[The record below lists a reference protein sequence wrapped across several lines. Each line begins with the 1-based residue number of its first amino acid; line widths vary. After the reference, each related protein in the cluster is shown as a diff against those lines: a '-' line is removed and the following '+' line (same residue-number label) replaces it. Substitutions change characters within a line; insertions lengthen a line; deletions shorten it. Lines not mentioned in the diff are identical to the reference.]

1 MAIADDVDVDLVNLI
16 IKRDAAASTTVY
28 SVNALYSYLMDV
40 FDELTHM
47 DDPVP
52 MSAQTP
58 TSYTM
63 INAWYIQEELILYL
77 DGGAIQTSGYDDE
90 IRTLIAGSSGWT
102 NYIAG
107 DIGNTITGSVT
118 SDTGALL
125 DYDNTIY
132 KLWVRM
138 DAAGDLFDNA
148 TENYTQSGTGAATAT
163 AISTTGEHIFANP
176 YTLGTLEGTPQLY
189 IYQDGSKI
197 PNSSWFS
204 TGHFDV
210 LVKVT
215 ESDVD
220 IDSKQITVFCRHWT
234 DLYDHY
240 EITLTTAGQNA
251 VPLGSS
257 DDSANPTAE
266 GTVEDWQDGTIYS
279 IAIAYSFTSP
289 YSYDIGD
296 GAGVQDYE
304 CQIDC
309 DGQTLD
315 KVYEV
320 QKFWCRA
327 GSTKQ
332 METNA
337 DAQFV
342 NGEAYDSA
350 DTGVYANVK
359 QSPLGTYAGGKAFG
373 ARSVYYINLNAADA
387 QNFELVDKAGTTRNP
402 PNYQAFAV
410 TGLVAGDRVAIY
422 EDTGAGN
429 GVVDKSQHTMTV
441 QGSGVG
447 TVTVSS
453 AISTD
458 TPTAGTII
466 IVESTTGAEE
476 VLAYTS
482 YTGAVFTLSGTTAN
496 AYDGSDTAYVPYIYE
511 QATGTSANETTTIY
525 TSDKNV
531 VCRVRLK
538 SILPFETTGTYSST
552 GYSATAIRQPDNI
565 VT

>member
-1 MAIADDVDVDLVNLI
+1 MAIADDVDVDLTNLI

-77 DGGAIQTSGYDDE
+77 GGGAIQTSGYDDE

-118 SDTGALL
+118 GDTGELL
-125 DYDNTIY
+125 DYDNTNY
-132 KLWVRM
+132 KLWIRM

-163 AISTTGEHIFANP
+163 AVSTTGEMIFANP

-220 IDSKQITVFCRHWT
+220 IDSKKITVFCRNWT
-234 DLYDHY
+234 DLYDHF

-257 DDSANPTAE
+257 DDLNNTST
-266 GTVEDWQDGTIYS
+266 GGDVEDLQDGTVAT
-279 IAIAYSFTSP
+279 IAIDFAFTTP
-289 YSYDIGD
+289 FSYDIGD
-296 GAGVQDYE
+296 GNGAQDYE
-304 CQIDC
+304 VQIDC
-309 DGQTLD
+309 DSRPLSD
-315 KVYEV
+315 VYEV
-320 QKFWCRA
+320 WKYWCRA
-327 GSTKQ
+327 GSNKQ
-332 METNA
+332 LETNA
-337 DAQFV
+337 DSQFV

-350 DTGVYANVK
+350 DTGVYSNVK
-359 QSPLGTYAGGKAFG
+359 QCPLGTYAGGKAFG
-373 ARSVYYINLNAADA
+373 ARSVYFINLNAADA
-387 QNFELVDKAGTTRNP
+387 QNFQLIDKAGVTRNP
-402 PNYQAFAV
+402 PNYQAFGV
-410 TGLVAGDRVAIY
+410 TGLVAGDRVAIF
-422 EDTGAGN
+422 EDTGSGN

-441 QGSGVG
+441 QGIGVG
-447 TVTVSS
+447 TVTVAS
-453 AISTD
+453 AITTD
-458 TPTAGTII
+458 TPTSGTVI

-482 YTGAVFTLSGTTAN
+482 YTGAVFTLSGVTAN

-511 QATGTSANETTTIY
+511 TASGTSANETTTIY
-525 TSDKNV
+525 TSDKYV

-538 SILPFETTGTYSST
+538 SILPFETTGTYGST